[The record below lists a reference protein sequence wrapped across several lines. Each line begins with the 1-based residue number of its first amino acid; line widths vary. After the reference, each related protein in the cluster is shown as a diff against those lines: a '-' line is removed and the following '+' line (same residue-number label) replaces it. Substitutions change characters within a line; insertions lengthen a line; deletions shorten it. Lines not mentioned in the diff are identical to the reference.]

1 MKTNVV
7 LSSKDRELLG
17 FRIPVMS
24 QDGFISITDT
34 MKSVNAKRKSMGLSE
49 KHLDKVL
56 GTKAVN
62 DRIIEM
68 AKKLYDKKSWGGIF
82 LSLQKGTIKIENL
95 SDLRKLGLARRKGK
109 GEGQTWFVDPY
120 LYVLL
125 ALELDPEIYANVII
139 WLTDGLIKNRNDAG
153 DAYIR
158 MSAALWELLGHPN
171 DFKDYISK
179 VAEAINWI
187 VFNEHYEGRR
197 NHASMDELSDIVAL
211 ENLVGMNIEE
221 EIFKSFDD
229 VIKFLRGRY
238 ARKWMPGLKKID
250 KQYRK

>member
-24 QDGFISITDT
+24 KDGFVSITDT
-34 MKSVNAKRKSMGLSE
+34 LKALNAKRKEKGLAD
-49 KHLDKVL
+49 KRLDDVL
-56 GTKAVN
+56 SSRHIN
-62 DRIIEM
+62 ERIVEI
-68 AKKLYDKKSWGGIF
+68 AKKLNEN
-82 LSLQKGTIKIENL
+82 KIWTAAFAALNNPNFSISSL
-95 SDLRKLGLARRKGK
+95 SDLRKIGLARRKGK
-109 GEGQTWFVDPY
+109 GEDQAWFIDPY
-120 LYVLL
+120 LYVLV
-125 ALELDPEIYANVII
+125 AMELDPEIYANVII

-158 MSAALWELLGHPN
+158 MSAALWELLGHPD

-179 VAEAINWI
+179 VAEAINWT

-197 NHASMDELSDIVAL
+197 NHATMDELRDIVAL

-238 ARKWMPGLKKID
+238 ARKWMPGMKKIG
-250 KQYRK
+250 K

>member
-1 MKTNVV
+1 MKSNVV

-24 QDGFISITDT
+24 KDGFISITDT
-34 MKSVNAKRKSMGLSE
+34 L
-49 KHLDKVL
+49 KVL
-56 GTKAVN
+56 NSKRRERGLADKRLDDVLSSKAIN
-62 DRIIEM
+62 ERIREI
-68 AKKLYDKKSWGGIF
+68 AKKLN
-82 LSLQKGTIKIENL
+82 ENKVWTAAFSALNNSNFSISSL
-95 SDLRKLGLARRKGK
+95 SDLRKIGLARRKGK
-109 GEGQTWFVDPY
+109 GEDQAWFVDPY
-120 LYVLL
+120 LYVLISM
-125 ALELDPEIYANVII
+125 ELDPEIYANVII

-158 MSAALWELLGHPN
+158 MSAALWELLGHPD

-197 NHASMDELSDIVAL
+197 NSASMAELSDVIAL

-221 EIFKSFDD
+221 GIFKSFDEI
-229 VIKFLRGRY
+229 IKFLRGRY
-238 ARKWMPGLKKID
+238 ARKWMPGLKKIG
-250 KQYRK
+250 K